1 MSPGSGHWAVWPSQP
16 LLVPLVLAVPLTFYL
31 AGWWGMWRQGRRE
44 PARLVAFVAGI
55 HVLMLAL
62 GSPLH
67 HVAAHELFSAHM
79 VQHVLVGDIAPLLLV
94 LGVSGGLTAMV
105 PRWLLALAGPRWVAF
120 VAWTAVTAGWYV
132 PSAFERALATPWLH
146 VAMQASILLVGL
158 MAWAH
163 IVGIAPR
170 RASPAGRAAF
180 ALGLMVAGMVVSEWL
195 FLSAPLYGVYIHGT
209 DHLFGLSPT
218 ADQVKAALIMG
229 SEGMVT
235 MLTAAALLMWGHVD
249 RAGDRPAM
257 AESPPCAPPEPSP

>member
-1 MSPGSGHWAVWPSQP
+1 MSPGSGHWAVWPGQP
-16 LLVPLVLAVPLTFYL
+16 LLVPLVLAVPLALYL
-31 AGWWGMWRQGRRE
+31 AGWWRMWREGRRE
-44 PARLVAFVAGI
+44 PARLVAFVAGV

-67 HVAAHELFSAHM
+67 HVAAHYLFSAHM

-94 LGVSGGLTAMV
+94 LGVSGPMAAIV
-105 PRWLLALAGPRWVAF
+105 PGWLLALAGPRWVAF

-132 PSAFERALATPWLH
+132 PAAFERALATPWLH
-146 VAMQASILLVGL
+146 VAMQASILFTGL

-195 FLSAPLYGVYIHGT
+195 FLSGPLYGVYI
-209 DHLFGLSPT
+209 DQPDRLFGLSPT
-218 ADQVKAALIMG
+218 ADQVKAALIMA

-235 MLTAAALLMWGHVD
+235 MLTAAALLMWAHVN
-249 RAGDRPAM
+249 RAADEADV
-257 AESPPCAPPEPSP
+257 ASSPPCAPPSSSP